1 MLTGILLALIL
12 VIATFWFHYR
22 VLHAVSALVPRLRL
36 GLEARVLVVI
46 AIAFAAHVIE
56 ALVYGVGFMVGEMLS
71 LGTLTGPVSR
81 DPMDYLYYSMTSY
94 TSLGLG
100 DVAPTGH
107 LRFLTGVES
116 LNGLLLIAW
125 SASYTYLA
133 MGRLWPWRPC
143 G

>member
-1 MLTGILLALIL
+1 M
-12 VIATFWFHYR
+12 
-22 VLHAVSALVPRLRL
+22 SALVPRLRL